1 MARIVLLAL
10 FFYLSIVSASAGVVM
25 LKTRIIYSSNSRF
38 EILNLKNTGDIPY
51 IMQIWT
57 DVNNPNST
65 PNNADGP
72 FIVQPTIFRI
82 DPHTGR
88 HVNLIFT
95 GKNLPQDRES
105 LFYLNLV
112 QIAPDNSNLKSNRLA
127 ILIRHR
133 IKIFYRPASLHSG
146 IANAVKQIKFSDVT
160 ASGIK
165 INNNSPYHL
174 SLISLIAEGKS
185 GQKVN
190 FVPIMISP
198 FSNKKIAIKSGDVAN
213 FKPINIVLSYINDL
227 GGKVEH
233 IYQY

>member
-1 MARIVLLAL
+1 MAKIVLLML
-10 FFYLSIVSASAGVVM
+10 SFCLSIVSTPASVVM
-25 LKTRIIYSSNSRF
+25 LKTRIIYSSNSKS
-38 EILNLKNTGDIPY
+38 ETLDLKNNDDVPY

-72 FIVQPTIFRI
+72 FVVQPTIFRI

-88 HVNLIFT
+88 HANLIFT

-112 QIAPDNSNLKSNRLA
+112 QIPPRHSNLTSNRLA

-133 IKIFYRPASLHSG
+133 IKIFYRPASLRSDIVN
-146 IANAVKQIKFSDVT
+146 IAKQIKFLDITS
-160 ASGIK
+160 SGIEIK
-165 INNNSPYHL
+165 NNSPYYL
-174 SLISLIAEGKS
+174 SLTSLIAKGKS
-185 GQKVN
+185 GHKIN

-198 FSNKKIAIKSGDVAN
+198 FSNKKAAIKRGEVAS
-213 FKPINIVLSYINDL
+213 FKPIHIMFSYANDL
-227 GGKVEH
+227 GGKVERVH
-233 IYQY
+233 KY